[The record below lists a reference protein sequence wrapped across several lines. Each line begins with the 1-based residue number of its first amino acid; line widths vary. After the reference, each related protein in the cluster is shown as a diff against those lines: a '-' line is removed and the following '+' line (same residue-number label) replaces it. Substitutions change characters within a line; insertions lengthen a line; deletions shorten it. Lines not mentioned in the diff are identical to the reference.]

1 MQKIVEGYV
10 FNCYLEDDG
19 TLDTVVSINNH
30 IVRFDGDYV
39 ARLADGTIPPR
50 ELERLFEDAI
60 DGLWEE
66 LTKFNLPQTEKEN

>member
-30 IVRFDGDYV
+30 IVRFDSDYV
-39 ARLADGTIPPR
+39 ARLTDGTIPPQ
-50 ELERLFEDAI
+50 ELERLYDDAI
-60 DGLWEE
+60 DALWEVLTMIE
-66 LTKFNLPQTEKEN
+66 LPTTKEN